1 MKVIFFDLLDIYSI
15 VNFVLKYIRFTYI
28 VQYLQIL
35 ELCLIFCSYFTPL
48 KAPELSCNNDKLVKI
63 CPYYTQHCATTSTF
77 STYCHY
83 EILYSF
89 QFRETLAILNILGK
103 LRGVQYLR
111 LAGKKIV
118 NKPKAKLCLICNNCV
133 TSQFV
138 IAVTL

>member
-1 MKVIFFDLLDIYSI
+1 M
-15 VNFVLKYIRFTYI
+15 
-28 VQYLQIL
+28 QYLQIL
-35 ELCLIFCSYFTPL
+35 ELCLIFFSYFTPL

-63 CPYYTQHCATTSTF
+63 CPYCTQHCATTSTF

-83 EILYSF
+83 EILYLF
-89 QFRETLAILNILGK
+89 QFRETLTILNILGK

-138 IAVTL
+138 IAVTLL